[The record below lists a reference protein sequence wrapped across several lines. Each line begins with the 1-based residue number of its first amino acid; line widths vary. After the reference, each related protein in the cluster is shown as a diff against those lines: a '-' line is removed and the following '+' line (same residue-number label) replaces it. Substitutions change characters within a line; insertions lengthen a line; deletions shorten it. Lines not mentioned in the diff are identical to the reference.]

1 MKKSIVINSWLDLAQ
16 RKYPQNK
23 ININRSTTDKIPSLL
38 KSNNAERLDNQQSPE
53 QRGTRNLSSV

>member
-1 MKKSIVINSWLDLAQ
+1 MKKSIVINSWLYLAQ

-38 KSNNAERLDNQQSPE
+38 KSNNAERLDL
-53 QRGTRNLSSV
+53 R